1 MVNCVV
7 FGCKNHTKKRRGDEN
22 VAQVGFFSLPKVVK
36 NQCKKTEETTARRRT
51 EWLRRI
57 NRKDLD
63 DSANHYRVCG
73 KHFISGRPAYAMAE
87 ADPDWAPSLHLGHGK
102 SVDSEGLASRYRRK
116 QRRSERRA
124 SPLKECQVSP
134 NTTVEDGIVITEDA
148 LSSADGQEPEQPQ
161 VPVEVCKN
169 RGKADFSHVT
179 ELTMAHI
186 RQLEEENRHLLS
198 ELRDAKQELR
208 MHLLSEDI
216 LKTREDMVQ
225 FYTGLPNFALLLVL
239 FNLLKEGTTHTSRNS
254 LTAFQEMLLIGV
266 LVICRFHVSQST
278 VSRIVNKWLDVAYV
292 RLSRAVQWPDRET
305 LRATMPMTFRKS
317 FGVELAVVIDC
328 FEVFIERP
336 SSMLARSHTWSN
348 YKSHNT
354 VKYLMGIAPQGVVTF
369 VSKGWCGRTSD
380 KVIAEKCGI
389 LNNLLPR
396 DVVLADRGFTIAD
409 SVAMHCAK
417 LAMPAFTK
425 GKQQLSPMDV
435 EKTRKIANVRIH
447 VERVIGLVR
456 NKYRIL
462 KHTLPAEVLTGEE
475 NGPTVLDKMVFVC
488 AALCNMNSSTV
499 PFG

>member
-1 MVNCVV
+1 
-7 FGCKNHTKKRRGDEN
+7 
-22 VAQVGFFSLPKVVK
+22 
-36 NQCKKTEETTARRRT
+36 
-51 EWLRRI
+51 
-57 NRKDLD
+57 
-63 DSANHYRVCG
+63 
-73 KHFISGRPAYAMAE
+73 
-87 ADPDWAPSLHLGHGK
+87 
-102 SVDSEGLASRYRRK
+102 
-116 QRRSERRA
+116 
-124 SPLKECQVSP
+124 
-134 NTTVEDGIVITEDA
+134 
-148 LSSADGQEPEQPQ
+148 
-161 VPVEVCKN
+161 
-169 RGKADFSHVT
+169 
-179 ELTMAHI
+179 MAHI
-186 RQLEEENRHLLS
+186 GHLEEENRHLLS
-198 ELRDAKQELR
+198 ELRDAKQELS
-208 MHLLSEDI
+208 MHVLSEDI

-225 FYTGLPNFALLLVL
+225 FYTGLPNFALLFVL
-239 FNLLKEGTTHTSRNS
+239 FNLLKEGATHTSRNS
-254 LTAFQEMLLIGV
+254 LTAFQEM
-266 LVICRFHVSQST
+266 VIFLMRLRLNTPLQDLAYRFHVSQST
-278 VSRIVNKWLDVAYV
+278 VSRNVNKWLDVAYV

-317 FGVELAVVIDC
+317 FGVEVAVVIDC

-354 VKYLMGIAPQGVVTF
+354 VKHLMGIAPQGVVTF

-389 LNNLLPR
+389 LNNLLPG

-409 SVAMHCAK
+409 SVGMHCAK

-425 GKQQLSPMDV
+425 GKEQLSPMDV

-462 KHTLPAEVLTGEE
+462 KHTLPVEVLTGEE